1 VVPALRSTAAWPGA
15 VGQASLDLW
24 DGGERRVRG
33 VAEKRGRR
41 DRGADGAG
49 DSGVARPPSLLG
61 RLRTYLF
68 AGIVVTAP
76 VSITFLIVWQ
86 LLDFLDNTASRLI
99 PARYDPAN
107 YLPFGVPGIGIL
119 IMVVLL
125 ILIGWFAAGF
135 VGRSLMRAGERVL
148 DRMPVVRSIYSTLKQ
163 IFETVLAQSS
173 RSFREVVLLEW
184 PRRGLWVIGFVT
196 GPTKGEIGRH
206 FDGEFVNVFLPTTP
220 NPTSGYLVFMPA
232 RDCIRLDM
240 SVEDGIKL
248 VISGGIV
255 APDALITAAQPASRE
270 PTAS

>member
-1 VVPALRSTAAWPGA
+1 MGGSGEGRRRPTGES
-15 VGQASLDLW
+15 
-24 DGGERRVRG
+24 GGEG
-33 VAEKRGRR
+33 TI
-41 DRGADGAG
+41 
-49 DSGVARPPSLLG
+49 RPPSLLA

-86 LLDFLDNTASRLI
+86 ILDFLDRTASRLI
-99 PARYDPAN
+99 PDRYDPAN
-107 YLPFGVPGIGIL
+107 YLPFGIPGLGL
-119 IMVVLL
+119 LVMLLLL
-125 ILIGWFAAGF
+125 IFIGWFAAGF

-148 DRMPVVRSIYSTLKQ
+148 DRMPVVRSIYGTLKQ

-196 GPTKGEIGRH
+196 GPTSGEIGSR
-206 FDGEFVNVFLPTTP
+206 FDGDFVNIFLPTTP
-220 NPTSGYLVFMPA
+220 NPTSGFLVFVPA
-232 RDCIRLDM
+232 RDVIHLDM

-255 APDALITAAQPASRE
+255 APDRFSDLPHRGGTVKTPIVP
-270 PTAS
+270 

>member
-1 VVPALRSTAAWPGA
+1 MPRSTVGWPASAERATFPAAGR
-15 VGQASLDLW
+15 
-24 DGGERRVRG
+24 GERVPQ

-41 DRGADGAG
+41 ERGSEHATDGTT
-49 DSGVARPPSLLG
+49 ARPLSLLG

-76 VSITFLIVWQ
+76 LSITFLIVWQ
-86 LLDFLDNTASRLI
+86 ILDFLDRTASRLI
-99 PARYDPAN
+99 PERYDPAN

-119 IMVVLL
+119 VMVVLL

-148 DRMPVVRSIYSTLKQ
+148 DRMPVVRSIYGTLKQ

-206 FDGEFVNVFLPTTP
+206 FDGDFINVFLPTTP
-220 NPTSGYLVFMPA
+220 NPTSGYLVFLPA

-255 APDALITAAQPASRE
+255 APEALAAQPASRE